1 MPPTLITAA
10 LGVVVGW
17 CSCLLVGHL
26 TDMWKADKAARDLR
40 EWNATEAKIRLR
52 KNVQAYAAKRRNT
65 GGHDAA

>member
-1 MPPTLITAA
+1 MTPSMISAA
-10 LGVVVGW
+10 LGIVVGW
-17 CSCLLVGHL
+17 CAAALWTCL